1 MDILIA
7 GAGKVGYNIAK
18 ILSKKHN
25 ITIIDKNEENLNY
38 IAESL
43 DILTVQGDLKNTL
56 TYQNLE
62 EKYDYYIGVTNSD
75 ETNILSALI
84 IDDFSKIENK
94 IIRVHNTSYSL
105 TSLPK
110 KLNINQMIYSNTIT
124 VLNIEKL
131 VELPQAN
138 NVKDLPFND
147 MVLASVNSEISI
159 NINELNN
166 EKSSVVAIVKEDNI
180 IFCDET
186 KNIEEGDLVYILGEK
201 GKLKQILKTLAP
213 TQPEEIEDV
222 LIFGA
227 TLLGIEIARVL
238 VGLGLNVKIIEHD
251 IDTAHRAANI
261 LQEDVMI
268 INASYDDENLFK
280 SENLNA
286 NDISIAATKNDE
298 TNIMKSLI
306 ARKYGIKK
314 PVCINNNPYYH
325 SIMNTLHL
333 PVIRGPKM
341 NTVYKIL
348 EEIDSENIVFER
360 FFMGFEGKI
369 FIKKIF
375 NAKKITKPKENSKVI
390 VIRENKIIN
399 IFNNKDEIFEIQK
412 GDVVLYFNTSG
423 NKAWIEDL

>member
-1 MDILIA
+1 MEILIA

-25 ITIIDKNEENLNY
+25 ITIMDKNNENLNY

-43 DILTVQGDLKNTL
+43 DILTVQGDLKDTL
-56 TYQNLE
+56 TYQSLNK
-62 EKYDYYIGVTNSD
+62 KYDYYIAVTNSD

-84 IDDFSKIENK
+84 IDDFSQIENK

-105 TSLPK
+105 TSLPE
-110 KLNINQMIYSNTIT
+110 KLNINHMIYSNTIT

-131 VELPQAN
+131 IHLPQAN
-138 NVKDLPFND
+138 NIKDLSFTN
-147 MVLASVNSEISI
+147 MVLTSVNSEISI
-159 NINELNN
+159 NTEEINTD
-166 EKSSVVAIVKEDNI
+166 KISVISIVKEDK
-180 IFCDET
+180 IFFCNKT
-186 KNIEEGDLVYILGEK
+186 CTIEPNDLVYILGEK
-201 GKLKQILKTLAP
+201 EKLKSTLKTLAP
-213 TQPEEIEDV
+213 SQPELIENV

-227 TLLGIEIARVL
+227 TSLGIEIARVL
-238 VGLGLNVKIIEHD
+238 AGLNLNIKLIEQD
-251 IDTAHRAANI
+251 INLAHQAAHL
-261 LQEDVMI
+261 LQEDVMV

-306 ARKYGIKK
+306 AKKYGIKK
-314 PVCINNNPYYH
+314 PICINNNPYYH
-325 SIMNTLHL
+325 SIMNSLHL

-375 NAKKITKPKENSKVI
+375 NSKKINKPKENSKVI
-390 VIRENKIIN
+390 IIRDNKIIN
-399 IFNNKDEIFEIQK
+399 LFINEETFEIVE
-412 GDVVLYFNTSG
+412 GDIIIYFNTSG
-423 NKAWIEDL
+423 NKSWIEDL